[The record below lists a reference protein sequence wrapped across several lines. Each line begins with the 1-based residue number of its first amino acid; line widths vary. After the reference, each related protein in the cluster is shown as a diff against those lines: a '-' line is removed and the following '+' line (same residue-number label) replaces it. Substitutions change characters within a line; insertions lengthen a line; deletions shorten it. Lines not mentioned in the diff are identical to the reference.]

1 MTGFASAQPIPGA
14 GDGHA
19 GAARHRRRKFDV
31 IPGFGLT
38 LGYTLVYLGLVILIP
53 LAAVF
58 LKTASLGWE
67 GFWEVVSAPRVVA
80 SYKLSFGA
88 SLLAAA
94 INAVFGLMLAWA
106 LVRYTFPGKKL
117 VDTLVD
123 LPFALP
129 TAVAG
134 IALTALYAK
143 NGWLGQYLEALGIKV
158 AFTPLGVLVALV
170 FIGLPFVVRT
180 VQPVLED
187 LDRELEEAAAA
198 LGADRWQTFRLVILP
213 IVLPALLTGFA
224 LAFARAVG
232 EYGSVIFIAGNL
244 PMVSEITPLMIIT
257 KLEQYDYT
265 GATAIAVVMLVV
277 SFVLLLVINGLQ
289 AWTAKRTGRVG

>member
-1 MTGFASAQPIPGA
+1 VARASTYRGL
-14 GDGHA
+14 
-19 GAARHRRRKFDV
+19 
-31 IPGFGLT
+31 PGFGLSLGFT
-38 LGYTLVYLGLVILIP
+38 LAYLSLIVLVP
-53 LAAVF
+53 LSAVF
-58 LKTASLGWE
+58 LKTATMSWD
-67 GFWEVVSAPRVVA
+67 GFWQAVASPRVLA
-80 SYKLSFGA
+80 SYRLSFGA

-94 INAVFGLMLAWA
+94 INTLFGLLLAWS
-106 LVRYTFPGKKL
+106 LVRYRFPGKKL
-117 VDTLVD
+117 VDALVD

-143 NGWLGQYLEALGIKV
+143 NGWLGQYLEAIGIKV

-187 LDRELEEAAAA
+187 LDTEIEEAAAS
-198 LGADRWQTFRLVILP
+198 LGARRLQTLRRVVLP
-213 IVLPALLTGFA
+213 TLLPALMTGFA
-224 LAFARAVG
+224 LAFARSVG

-244 PMVSEITPLMIIT
+244 PMVSEITPLIIIT
-257 KLEQYDYT
+257 KLEQYDYA
-265 GATAIAVVMLVV
+265 GATAVAAVMLVA

-289 AWTAKRTGRVG
+289 EWNAQRSGRSG

>member
-1 MTGFASAQPIPGA
+1 MARAST
-14 GDGHA
+14 
-19 GAARHRRRKFDV
+19 HRGL
-31 IPGFGLT
+31 PGFGLSLGFT
-38 LGYTLVYLGLVILIP
+38 LAYMSLIVLVP
-53 LAAVF
+53 LSAVF
-58 LKTASLGWE
+58 LKTATMSWD
-67 GFWEVVSAPRVVA
+67 GFWQAVASPRVVA

-94 INAVFGLMLAWA
+94 INTVFGFLLAWS
-106 LVRYTFPGKKL
+106 LVRYSFPGKKI
-117 VDTLVD
+117 VDALVD

-143 NGWLGQYLEALGIKV
+143 NGWLGQYLEVIGIKV

-187 LDRELEEAAAA
+187 LDTEIEEAAAS
-198 LGADRWQTFRLVILP
+198 LGARRLQTLWRVVLP
-213 IVLPALLTGFA
+213 TLLPALMTGFA

-244 PMVSEITPLMIIT
+244 PMISEITPLIIIT
-257 KLEQYDYT
+257 KLEQYDYA
-265 GATAIAVVMLVV
+265 GATAVAAVMLVT
-277 SFVLLLVINGLQ
+277 SFVLLLIINGLQ
-289 AWTAKRTGRVG
+289 EWTSSRSGKLA